1 MRRKE
6 RNVFRLMSIWF
17 ELGLKGNSN
26 HVSIR
31 EKIFMVGVLVFRPT
45 KGRVQ
50 IYYGNI

>member
-1 MRRKE
+1 M
-6 RNVFRLMSIWF
+6 FRLISICL
-17 ELGLKGNSN
+17 ELGLNGNSN

-31 EKIFMVGVLVFRPT
+31 EKIFLVEVLVSRPM